1 MPRYAW
7 FSALVKANT
16 AKFNPGHPISFIYIH
31 EDGYE
36 VETTT
41 EGPLPH
47 YFTPKEID
55 PDVKYIGKVT
65 KFVRCVY
72 A

>member
-1 MPRYAW
+1 MARYAW
-7 FSALVKANT
+7 FSPLVKANN
-16 AKFNPGHPISFIYIH
+16 AKFNPGNPISFIYIH

-36 VETTT
+36 VETTI
-41 EGPLPH
+41 EGPLPQ

-55 PDVKYIGKVT
+55 PTAVYMGKVT